1 MNALKFAAKQLPGVR
16 RLVAQRDQLHHE
28 LSVAQHERNALI
40 RVLDRLQPMAE
51 AAHAAAPA
59 PGTESAEA
67 AARQLEHEATLARLH
82 GAEAELVRLRASCGF
97 VPPGHFYSPIPS
109 LDEVR
114 RDEARIFDQ
123 PLPRQ
128 IPGIDLR
135 EEAQLALLHELARH
149 YADQPF
155 SEQPM
160 PGLRYHLDNQSYA
173 YSDGLLLHCMLRQL
187 QPRRLVE
194 IGSGFSSCVTLD
206 TNERFLGGVLEL
218 TFIEPYPE
226 LLQSLIRDEDRARTT
241 ILPQRLQD
249 VDLAVFRQ
257 LGAGDVLFV
266 DSTHVSRIDSD
277 VNRLFFE
284 ILPALPAGVVI
295 HFHDVF
301 YPFEYPKEWI
311 YFGRAWNE
319 LYLLRGFL
327 QYNRAFEILLM
338 NTFMEHFHTDFFR
351 AHMPLCLKNPGGSI
365 WLRKTEA

>member
-1 MNALKFAAKQLPGVR
+1 MMQALKSAAKQLPGLR
-16 RLVAQRDQLHHE
+16 RLVAQRDQLHRD
-28 LSVAQHERNALI
+28 LVMAQDERQALI
-40 RVLDRLQPMAE
+40 RALDRL
-51 AAHAAAPA
+51 AAAPPPA
-59 PGTESAEA
+59 SPVAQAVA
-67 AARQLEHEATLARLH
+67 AANPTVDDATLARLH
-82 GAEAELVRLRASCGF
+82 ELQAELDRLRQSCGF
-97 VPPGHFYSPIPS
+97 VPPGHFYSPIPD
-109 LDEVR
+109 LDEIR

-123 PLPRQ
+123 PLPRT

-135 EEAQLALLHELARH
+135 EDAQLALLHELAAH
-149 YADQPF
+149 YVDQPF
-155 SEQPM
+155 GEQPT
-160 PGLRYHLDNQSYA
+160 PGLRYHLHNESYA
-173 YSDGLLLHCMLRQL
+173 YSDGLMLHCMLRQL
-187 QPRRLVE
+187 KPRRLVE

-206 TNERFLGGVLEL
+206 TNELFLGGQMQL

-257 LGAGDVLFV
+257 LQAGDVLFI

-301 YPFEYPKEWI
+301 YPFEYPKHWI

-338 NTFMEHFHTDFFR
+338 NTFMAHFHPGFFR

-365 WLRKTEA
+365 WLRKTED